1 MSANPNHHYFD
12 GFYQLIWQQI
22 IPPALTQ
29 KEVEHVLAHFQL
41 NATTPVLDLMCGYG
55 RHALALATQGIPV
68 TAIDNQ
74 PSYIDQIETQATEQN
89 LPLTAICSNA
99 LDWNPVPQHQL
110 ALCMGNS
117 LNFFSPAELPVFL
130 QKVSASLL
138 PGGYFWINSWSISEI
153 ALQDPLDGETLTT
166 QLGDFS
172 HTNTFHLKTDPLR
185 IEIESRIEDAKGNRE
200 EKLAIDYLYSIPVL
214 SDALKQAGLD
224 LLVAESIPGKRS
236 FEKGDP
242 RVYILSQKP

>member
-1 MSANPNHHYFD
+1 
-12 GFYQLIWQQI
+12 
-22 IPPALTQ
+22 
-29 KEVEHVLAHFQL
+29 
-41 NATTPVLDLMCGYG
+41 
-55 RHALALATQGIPV
+55 
-68 TAIDNQ
+68 
-74 PSYIDQIETQATEQN
+74 
-89 LPLTAICSNA
+89 
-99 LDWNPVPQHQL
+99 
-110 ALCMGNS
+110 MGNS

>member
-29 KEVEHVLAHFQL
+29 KEVEHILAHFQL

-55 RHALALATQGIPV
+55 RHALELATQGIPV

-185 IEIESRIEDAKGNRE
+185 IEVESRIEDAKGNRE